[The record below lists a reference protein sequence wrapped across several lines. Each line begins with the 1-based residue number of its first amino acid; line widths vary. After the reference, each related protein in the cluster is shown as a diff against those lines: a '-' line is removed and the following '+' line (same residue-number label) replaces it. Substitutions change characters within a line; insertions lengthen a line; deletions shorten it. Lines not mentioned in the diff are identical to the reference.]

1 MTINAQVATLYGQ
14 VWQADDQPTHSQ
26 LEALAMVE
34 RDALD
39 AWQRWDAF
47 RSTDLPAV
55 NRTLRDANLP
65 EVKLESDP
73 NREEAAIDE
82 E

>member
-1 MTINAQVATLYGQ
+1 MTVNGQVANLYGQ
-14 VWQADDQPTHSQ
+14 VWQVDAQPTNSQ

-39 AWQRWDAF
+39 ALKRWDAF